1 MFVLANYLNS
11 LKTFR
16 EAKFF
21 NCLGASIILLDIK
34 KNFTWMNEIA
44 KLFRSLPPSH
54 SFSKRQIPLPFSL
67 CEQFD
72 FGKSIKYS
80 HAFDKAFLH
89 HLFIRLEL
97 RDECGRE
104 REWVRSWVYYIS
116 THLHTLR
123 RMLYTEYKR
132 IKCMFDS
139 NRENFCNLI

>member
-1 MFVLANYLNS
+1 MFVLANYLTS

-104 REWVRSWVYYIS
+104 RE
-116 THLHTLR
+116 
-123 RMLYTEYKR
+123 
-132 IKCMFDS
+132 
-139 NRENFCNLI
+139 

>member
-1 MFVLANYLNS
+1 MCMLANYLTSS

-16 EAKFF
+16 DMKILQMFGGF
-21 NCLGASIILLDIK
+21 NNTFGYK

-44 KLFRSLPPSH
+44 KLFRSLSPSH

-97 RDECGRE
+97 RDER
-104 REWVRSWVYYIS
+104 V
-116 THLHTLR
+116 
-123 RMLYTEYKR
+123 
-132 IKCMFDS
+132 
-139 NRENFCNLI
+139 RENECGVESTT